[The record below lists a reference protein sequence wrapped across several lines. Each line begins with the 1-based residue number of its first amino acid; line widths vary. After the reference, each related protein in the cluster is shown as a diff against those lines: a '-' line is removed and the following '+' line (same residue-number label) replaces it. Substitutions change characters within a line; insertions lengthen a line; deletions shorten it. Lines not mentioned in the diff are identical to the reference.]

1 MKEEV
6 HMRTP
11 TQRRVKLTGG
21 LEAEVPGE
29 DRCSMGV
36 SDSMM
41 RREEGGREGGGWVGF
56 EGSSGGAFAGRRAPP
71 RRSSC
76 EWHVLCLLRIPA
88 STPTS
93 S

>member
-41 RREEGGREGGGWVGF
+41 RREEGREGGWRL
-56 EGSSGGAFAGRRAPP
+56 GG
-71 RRSSC
+71 
-76 EWHVLCLLRIPA
+76 V
-88 STPTS
+88 
-93 S
+93 